1 MRNGGQALV
10 DALVAHGVDTV
21 FGIPGTHNLAAFA
34 ALAATPIRT
43 VLTRHEQGAG
53 YAADGYARVAG
64 RPGVCLTTTGPAIL
78 NALAAAAQAWSDSVP
93 VLFISPGMPTGHP
106 GRGNG
111 LLHEV
116 KNQQAAVEAVVAYS
130 HRVTSVAEIPLAV
143 TYAFSA
149 MTTGRPRPVHIEIP
163 LDLLDAEADVHVVAP
178 VPPRPTE
185 PDTAVLADAV
195 SLLAVAAAPV
205 LIVGGGAKS
214 AAAQLRTVAERLGAP
229 VLMTANGKG
238 VLDEAHP
245 LAVGSGVH
253 HPAARALLESAD
265 AVLAVGTELAPS
277 DFWYGPVELGDKL
290 IRIDVDAAA
299 MVTNADPAVRLLG
312 DAAATLAL
320 LDSALPAASAGTERA
335 AQARERFRAD
345 AAAEGG
351 PWLDI
356 LAALAPAVDERTVV
370 AADSNMASYYGALS
384 NLPVHRPAGFLYP
397 TGVGTLGYGL
407 PAALGAA
414 LAEPD
419 SRVMALMG
427 DGGIM
432 FTLPELAAAAQQGL
446 ALPVIVVDNGGYG
459 EIRNE
464 MDDRGEPL
472 TAVALGGVDFPTL
485 ARSLGCHGVAVTDV
499 SELTAA
505 VQTAFTADRP
515 TLLHVREH
523 SRASQ

>member
-1 MRNGGQALV
+1 
-10 DALVAHGVDTV
+10 
-21 FGIPGTHNLAAFA
+21 
-34 ALAATPIRT
+34 
-43 VLTRHEQGAG
+43 
-53 YAADGYARVAG
+53 
-64 RPGVCLTTTGPAIL
+64 
-78 NALAAAAQAWSDSVP
+78 
-93 VLFISPGMPTGHP
+93 
-106 GRGNG
+106 
-111 LLHEV
+111 
-116 KNQQAAVEAVVAYS
+116 
-130 HRVTSVAEIPLAV
+130 
-143 TYAFSA
+143 
-149 MTTGRPRPVHIEIP
+149 
-163 LDLLDAEADVHVVAP
+163 
-178 VPPRPTE
+178 
-185 PDTAVLADAV
+185 
-195 SLLAVAAAPV
+195 
-205 LIVGGGAKS
+205 
-214 AAAQLRTVAERLGAP
+214 
-229 VLMTANGKG
+229 MTANGKG

-253 HPAARALLESAD
+253 HPAARALLEAAD

-290 IRIDVDAAA
+290 IRVDVDAAA

-312 DAAATLAL
+312 DAAATQTQLGN
-320 LDSALPAASAGTERA
+320 ALPAASTGNERA
-335 AQARERFRAD
+335 AQAREQLRAD
-345 AAAEGG
+345 AATEGA
-351 PWLDI
+351 PWVDI
-356 LAALAPAVDERTVV
+356 MAALAPAVDERTVI

-407 PAALGAA
+407 PAAIGAA

-419 SRVMALMG
+419 SRVMVIMG

-446 ALPVIVVDNGGYG
+446 ALPVVVVDNGGYG

-472 TAVALGGVDFPTL
+472 TAVALGGIDFPTL

-505 VQTAFTADRP
+505 VQKAFTADRP